1 MTLPRPTK
9 AQPLPVVPLAL
20 IVSEIDLH
28 FANPEA
34 VACLRFYPKP
44 PVERAAKHED

>member
-1 MTLPRPTK
+1 MTDLTRPTK

-20 IVSEIDLH
+20 IVSEIDQH
-28 FANPEA
+28 FPNPEA
-34 VACLRFYPKP
+34 VAVLRFFPQ